1 MSMALKICGNRRVQ
15 DVQYLNQ
22 YKPDYAGF
30 ILSGGFG
37 RSIVMGTF
45 YELKSYLDNNI
56 QTVGVFVNEPLDEII
71 RCAYHEELNVIQLH
85 GEEDKAYI
93 QALREVFQGEIWKAV
108 RVRTAEDIANADK
121 LPVDRLVLDSFS
133 AISQGGTGTLAPW
146 DIIANNRPTKPFFLA
161 GGISAENVIDA
172 IKAVNP
178 FGIDVSSSVE
188 TDKCKGPEKIRVLTE
203 TIRNFEKEG

>member
-108 RVRTAEDIANADK
+108 RVRTPEDIANADK

-146 DIIANNRPTKPFFLA
+146 DIIKENRPQKPFFLA

-188 TDKCKGPEKIRVLTE
+188 TDKCKDPEKIRVLTE
-203 TIRNFEKEG
+203 TIRNFQKEG

>member
-1 MSMALKICGNRRVQ
+1 MSIALKICGNRRVQ

-71 RCAYHEELNVIQLH
+71 KYAYHEELNVIQLH
-85 GEEDKAYI
+85 GEEDKIYI

-146 DIIANNRPTKPFFLA
+146 DIITNNRPTKPFFLA
-161 GGISAENVIDA
+161 GGISAENAVDA
-172 IKAVNP
+172 VKAVNP

-188 TDKCKGPEKIRVLTE
+188 TDKCKDPEKIRVLTE
-203 TIRNFEKEG
+203 TIKNFQKEG